1 MVIDQGKVGAI
12 ISEIFDINHDY
23 VGSLFS
29 NIAKVCPIRLKMNA
43 IPWNIKMKSQRI
55 VFPTNSTVFY
65 LNASMHALV
74 FFLFRNAYEKEAN
87 KTGMKNTHLFR
98 HFSVHQI

>member
-29 NIAKVCPIRLKMNA
+29 NIAKVCPIGLKMNA
-43 IPWNIKMKSQRI
+43 IPWNIKMKSPKDSI
-55 VFPTNSTVFY
+55 SNEFNSILFECF
-65 LNASMHALV
+65 NARLS
-74 FFLFRNAYEKEAN
+74 FFSIPERL
-87 KTGMKNTHLFR
+87 
-98 HFSVHQI
+98 